1 MALHLLAKSIV
12 ENFSGKEFTEEDL
25 ISYLVNDESLPK
37 EDTTEKKK
45 KKKPKEDKKEGKMT
59 FRKYVSMTDKYKSR
73 INEKTEE
80 IKEEWRPQM
89 EDLETKYIHLK
100 NEYDNLTSDD
110 ENYEEVKENLTQQLK
125 KNKKEQGKI
134 RTDNYGFFKV
144 MKLVISEMSEEEV
157 KEIQDEV
164 DKYNEELADK

>member
-25 ISYLVNDESLPK
+25 ITYLVKDESLPK
-37 EDTTEKKK
+37 EDTTEKK

-110 ENYEEVKENLTQQLK
+110 ENYEEVKENLTQQIK
-125 KNKKEQGKI
+125 KNKKDQGKI
-134 RTDNYGFFKV
+134 AQTTMDFS
-144 MKLVISEMSEEEV
+144 KL
-157 KEIQDEV
+157 
-164 DKYNEELADK
+164 